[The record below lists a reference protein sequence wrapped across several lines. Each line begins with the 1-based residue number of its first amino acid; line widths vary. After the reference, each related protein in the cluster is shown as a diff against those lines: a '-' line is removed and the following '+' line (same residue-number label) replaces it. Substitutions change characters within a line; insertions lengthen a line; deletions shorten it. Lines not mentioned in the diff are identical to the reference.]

1 MSSPNS
7 TSETAM
13 RTVSALAVRVLP
25 RGEPASRFMN
35 TSPENRLAS
44 TIKSSRM
51 MMNLRNMAGLCTA
64 FRPRLWTTA
73 LMLALVAAFVAL
85 GQWQWGKAQRK
96 EAAQAQLDTL
106 AGAPPVELPA
116 TPIAAAGFFQY
127 RRVGVHGQYRAAG
140 QILLDNQV
148 MDDKVGYR
156 VLTPL
161 AIEGGRMEVLVD
173 RGWVPAG
180 VDRRSLPEV
189 AVPPGPT
196 FIVGTAVLPSTKNFS
211 LAADTAPPGGN
222 ARWQFIDLGRYARAA
237 QVELQPLV
245 IRLDPDQPHGY
256 LRAWPR
262 PDERHERHLSYAL
275 QWFGFAASAVGI
287 WAWFGFRRQA

>member
-7 TSETAM
+7 SSETAM
-13 RTVSALAVRVLP
+13 RTVSALAVRTLP

-44 TIKSSRM
+44 TTNNSRTM
-51 MMNLRNMAGLCTA
+51 TILRNMAGLCTA

-73 LMLALVAAFVAL
+73 LMLALVALFVSL

-96 EAAQAQLDTL
+96 EAAQARLDAL
-106 AGAPPVELPA
+106 SVAPPVELPA
-116 TPIAAAGFFQY
+116 TRVADPAFFHY
-127 RRVGVHGQYRAAG
+127 RRVVAHGHYRPAG

-148 MDDKVGYR
+148 VDERIGVR
-156 VLTPL
+156 VLTPFV
-161 AIEGGRMEVLVD
+161 IDGGTTEVLVD
-173 RGWVPAG
+173 RGWVPVAA
-180 VDRRSLPEV
+180 DRR
-189 AVPPGPT
+189 VPPDLAVSPEPT
-196 FIVGTAVLPSTKNFS
+196 SLAGIAVQPSSKNFA
-211 LAADTAPPGGN
+211 LAADTAPPGGA
-222 ARWQFIDLGRYARAA
+222 ARWQFIDLPRYARAA
-237 QVELQPLV
+237 QVELQPVV
-245 IRLDPDQPHGY
+245 IRLDPDQPHGF

-287 WAWFGFRRQA
+287 WAWFGVRRPA